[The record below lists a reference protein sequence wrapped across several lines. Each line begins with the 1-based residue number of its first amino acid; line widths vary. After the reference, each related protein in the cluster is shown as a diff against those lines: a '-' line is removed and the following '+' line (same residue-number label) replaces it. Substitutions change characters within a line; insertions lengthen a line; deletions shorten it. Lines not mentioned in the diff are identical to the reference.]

1 MTKEY
6 LDGVMAAQVI
16 PDHLVRVQVLI
27 GMNICAYPPTLRTSS
42 KVMDENEGS
51 TPFAHA
57 FIVVVK

>member
-16 PDHLVRVQVLI
+16 PDHLVRVRVLI
-27 GMNICAYPPTLRTSS
+27 EMNICAYPPTLRTSS

-51 TPFAHA
+51 TPFACTKHR
-57 FIVVVK
+57 VVK